1 MFELIQ
7 SIHSVEVEFE
17 SGSYYCTGT
26 CTRIDRETF
35 TWHGMAWHASTVM
48 HGREYASLSFCV
60 NQSKTYMISLP
71 CFECRTYY
79 STCGRLD
86 EVLFYPYKIN

>member
-35 TWHGMAWHASTVM
+35 TWHGMAWHGMRVQSCMGGNMQIYHFVST
-48 HGREYASLSFCV
+48 
-60 NQSKTYMISLP
+60 NQ
-71 CFECRTYY
+71 
-79 STCGRLD
+79 RL
-86 EVLFYPYKIN
+86 I

>member
-35 TWHGMAWHASTVM
+35 TWHGMACEYSHAWEGICKFIILCQPIKDLYDIPPM
-48 HGREYASLSFCV
+48 F
-60 NQSKTYMISLP
+60 
-71 CFECRTYY
+71 
-79 STCGRLD
+79 
-86 EVLFYPYKIN
+86 